1 MKAAGNRSCCEGKS
15 ATRRPR
21 KEDRESVR
29 IYDPLRE
36 RIALIQRLCD
46 EYDQWSRLARDQ
58 DKSDP
63 YVAKILALL
72 KESLKDTEALLER
85 LGLLDPR
92 QDTPRVAIDLSLIHQ
107 QVGNPDELVDL
118 VGRLSREL
126 EALAEPVSLDDA
138 GKLQPEEGED
148 RAGSG
153 PVAQLLQRGA
163 YQPSTGEDP

>member
-1 MKAAGNRSCCEGKS
+1 M
-15 ATRRPR
+15 
-21 KEDRESVR
+21 
-29 IYDPLRE
+29 
-36 RIALIQRLCD
+36 ALIQRLCD

-72 KESLKDTEALLER
+72 KESLKDTEALLDR
-85 LGLLDPR
+85 LGLLDPQ
-92 QDTPRVAIDLSLIHQ
+92 QDMPRVAIDLSLIHQ

-126 EALAEPVSLDDA
+126 ETLAEPVSLDDA

-153 PVAQLLQRGA
+153 PVAQLL
-163 YQPSTGEDP
+163 

>member
-1 MKAAGNRSCCEGKS
+1 MKAAGNWSYGEGKG
-15 ATRRPR
+15 APGRPR
-21 KEDRESVR
+21 KEDRESAR

-85 LGLLDPR
+85 LGLLDPQ
-92 QDTPRVAIDLSLIHQ
+92 QDTQRVAIDLSLIHQ
-107 QVGNPDELVDL
+107 QVGNPNELVEL
-118 VGRLSREL
+118 VSTLSREL
-126 EALAEPVSLDDA
+126 ETLAEPVSLNDA
-138 GKLQPEEGED
+138 GKLQPEEGGNGE
-148 RAGSG
+148 GSG
-153 PVAQLLQRGA
+153 PVAQLRQEGA
-163 YQPSTGEDP
+163 HQPSTGADP